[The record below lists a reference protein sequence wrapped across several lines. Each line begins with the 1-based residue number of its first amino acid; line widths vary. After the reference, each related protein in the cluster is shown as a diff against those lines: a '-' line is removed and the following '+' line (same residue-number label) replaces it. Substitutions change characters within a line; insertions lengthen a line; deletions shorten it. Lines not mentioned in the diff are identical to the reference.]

1 MRGRN
6 GALVE
11 KSVTGKSLRE
21 LYPDTTDEVRA
32 IIQELRAIVRGQL
45 PDAREGF
52 FHGALGYGPN
62 DSYADRILYITA
74 QKGYANLGF
83 FYGTHL
89 ADPSH
94 LLEGSG
100 KRMRHVKI
108 RTAALAPGTRSDLSQ
123 LVREAWLDGVEVV
136 AQLHRSKSASR

>member
-1 MRGRN
+1 M

-11 KSVTGKSLRE
+11 KPVSDRPLQE
-21 LYPDTTDEVRA
+21 LYPDATHEVRS
-32 IIQELRAIVRGQL
+32 IIKELRAIVRAQL
-45 PDAREGF
+45 PDAHEVYY
-52 FHGALGYGPN
+52 HGALGYGPSG
-62 DSYADRILYITA
+62 SYLDRVLYISA

-89 ADPSH
+89 ADPNH

-108 RTAALAPGTRSDLSQ
+108 RIAPLAASTRSHLSQ
-123 LVREAWLDGVEVV
+123 LVREAWLDGVESV
-136 AQLHRSKSASR
+136 AQLHRSRSPR

>member
-1 MRGRN
+1 M

-11 KSVTGKSLRE
+11 KSVSERSLQE
-21 LYPDTTDEVRA
+21 LYPDATGEVRA
-32 IIQELRAIVRGQL
+32 IIKELRAIVRAQL
-45 PDAREGF
+45 PDAHEVYY
-52 FHGALGYGPN
+52 HGALGYGPS
-62 DSYADRILYITA
+62 DSYLDRILYISA

-108 RTAALAPGTRSDLSQ
+108 RTARLAAATRSDLSR
-123 LVREAWLDGVEVV
+123 LVREGWLAGVESV
-136 AQLHRSKSASR
+136 AQLHRSRSAR

>member
-1 MRGRN
+1 M
-6 GALVE
+6 E
-11 KSVTGKSLRE
+11 KSVRARSLRE

-32 IIQELRAIVRGQL
+32 IIKELRAVVRAQL
-45 PDAREGF
+45 PDAHEVYY
-52 FHGALGYGPN
+52 HGALGYGPD
-62 DSYADRILYITA
+62 DSYLDRILYISA
-74 QKGYANLGF
+74 QKEYANLGF

-108 RTAALAPGTRSDLSQ
+108 RTAPLTAGTRSDLSQ
-123 LVREAWLDGVEVV
+123 LVRAAWLDGVESV
-136 AQLHRSKSASR
+136 AQLHRSRSAR

>member
-1 MRGRN
+1 
-6 GALVE
+6 VE
-11 KSVTGKSLRE
+11 RPVNDRSVQE
-21 LYPDTTDEVRA
+21 LYPGAADEVRA
-32 IIQELRAIVRGQL
+32 IIEEVRAIVRAQL
-45 PDAREGF
+45 PDAHEVYY
-52 FHGALGYGPN
+52 HGALGYGPN
-62 DSYADRILYITA
+62 DSYIDRILYISA

-108 RTAALAPGTRSDLSQ
+108 RTTPLAPGTRSDLSR
-123 LVREAWLDGVEVV
+123 LVREAWPDGVESV
-136 AQLHRSKSASR
+136 ARFHRSRSAR

>member
-1 MRGRN
+1 
-6 GALVE
+6 VQ
-11 KSVTGKSLRE
+11 KSVTDKSLRE

-32 IIQELRAIVRGQL
+32 IIQVLRAIVRAQL

-62 DSYADRILYITA
+62 DSYDDRILYIAA

-108 RTAALAPGTRSDLSQ
+108 RTAALAADIKSDLSH

-136 AQLHRSKSASR
+136 AQLHRSKAASR